1 MAGPP
6 KLSKGKTLDD
16 MAGRKE
22 PNPEH
27 LPDPQLRRV
36 APMKDDDEVR
46 VTEPGQGDGGEVDD
60 PIVRVEVLGE
70 GHFYNNHPLPLNSVI
85 ELPLS
90 VVEKHREQGYQ
101 LGPVPD
107 DYNGDIY
114 DHTPEWQ
121 HPNNERSTE

>member
-6 KLSKGKTLDD
+6 KLGRGKTLDE
-16 MAGRKE
+16 MAGSKD
-22 PNPEH
+22 PNPAR
-27 LPDPQLRRV
+27 LRDPDRDPQLHHV
-36 APMKDDDEVR
+36 NQLQGDEAE
-46 VTEPGQGDGGEVDD
+46 VTEQGQEGDD

-70 GHFYNNHPLPLNSVI
+70 GHFYNNHPLPLNAVI

-101 LGPVPD
+101 LGPVRD

-114 DHTPEWQ
+114 DHSTEWQ
-121 HPNNERSTE
+121 HPNNERSAE